1 VRAVEQGPQ
10 SKIGDATRE
19 RRPADGEVFEVMMT
33 ERKAGSKARENILAR
48 IRKAQ
53 GRGLSKP
60 SQAELEAIDTYLRA
74 HPRGTLPKVEGDL
87 VARFRAR
94 AEAMQCTTDEV
105 ASEGDVPAAVARY
118 LKAGNLPHSGCVWPQ
133 LAHLDWKAA
142 GLSLELR
149 AANADDPI
157 GVTGAFA
164 AIAET
169 GTLVLASG
177 PATPATASLLP
188 ETHVAVLSAQRIV
201 PHMEDAF
208 ALAREAFGQ
217 MPRAINFVSGPSRT
231 ADIDQTIVLGVHGP
245 ARVHIVLIRG

>member
-1 VRAVEQGPQ
+1 MSSR
-10 SKIGDATRE
+10 DR
-19 RRPADGEVFEVMMT
+19 
-33 ERKAGSKARENILAR
+33 ILAR
-48 IRKAQ
+48 IRNAQ
-53 GRGLSKP
+53 GRGLGKP

-105 ASEGDVPAAVARY
+105 AAEGDVPAAVERY
-118 LKAGNLPHSGCVWPQ
+118 LKAGNLPLSGCLWPQ
-133 LAHLDWKAA
+133 LAHLEWKAA
-142 GLSLELR
+142 GLALEPR
-149 AANADDPI
+149 AANADDRI

-177 PATPATASLLP
+177 PGTPATGSLLP
-188 ETHVAVLSAQRIV
+188 ETHVAVLSARRIV

-245 ARVHIVLIRG
+245 GRVHIILVRS

>member
-1 VRAVEQGPQ
+1 LTETKTGA
-10 SKIGDATRE
+10 RE
-19 RRPADGEVFEVMMT
+19 R
-33 ERKAGSKARENILAR
+33 ILAR

-53 GRGLSKP
+53 GRGASRP
-60 SQAELEAIDTYLRA
+60 SQAELEAIETYLRA

-94 AEAMQCTTDEV
+94 AEAMQTTTDEI
-105 ASEGDVPAAVARY
+105 AAEGDVPAAVTRY
-118 LKAGNLPHSGCVWPQ
+118 LKAGNLPLSGCVWPE

-142 GLSLELR
+142 GLVLEPR
-149 AANADDPI
+149 AANGSDAI

-177 PATPATASLLP
+177 PDTPATASLLP
-188 ETHVAVLSAQRIV
+188 ETHVAVVRAERIV
-201 PHMEDAF
+201 AHMEDAF

-217 MPRAINFVSGPSRT
+217 LPRAINFVSGPSRT
-231 ADIDQTIVLGVHGP
+231 ADIDQTIVVGAHGP
-245 ARVHIVLIRG
+245 SRVHIILIRG